1 MASWLLIALA
11 TINAVRVLRNPEA
24 LRFFGF
30 WLVVLAAVLAVGS
43 IVALVI
49 VRVRRAAGAS
59 QDGPRRITRSAR
71 RLWAHS
77 NASG

>member
-11 TINAVRVLRNPEA
+11 TINAVRVLRDPDA

-43 IVALVI
+43 VVALVI
-49 VRVRRAAGAS
+49 GRVRRTAGAS
-59 QDGPRRITRSAR
+59 QGGPHRIT
-71 RLWAHS
+71 
-77 NASG
+77 